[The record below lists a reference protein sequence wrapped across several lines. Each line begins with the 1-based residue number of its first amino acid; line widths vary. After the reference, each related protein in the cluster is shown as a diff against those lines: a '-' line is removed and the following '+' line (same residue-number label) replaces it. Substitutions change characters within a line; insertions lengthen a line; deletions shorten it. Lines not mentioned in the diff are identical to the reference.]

1 MPKNLK
7 SLRNSI
13 DTLDDKIIELLEKRF
28 EVVQS
33 MRKKTLT
40 DPKREQFILQK
51 TLSPHVKSVYQTIFS
66 ESKKIIQK
74 NQKKKT

>member
-1 MPKNLK
+1 MPNNLK
-7 SLRNSI
+7 ALRDRI
-13 DTLDDKIIELLEKRF
+13 DTLDDQIIELLEKRF

-51 TLSPHVKSVYQTIFS
+51 TYSPHVQAVYQSIFF
-66 ESKKIIQK
+66 ESKKIIKK
-74 NQKKKT
+74 NHKKKT